1 MSNHV
6 ENWNRLGVPQ
16 PRALVDAR
24 LQLHYAAQVVSAV
37 GRKFLPK
44 QEDDSHTNLG
54 WMVELGALTSRMAG
68 DEQPFR
74 AALEFDEFRL
84 VLLDEENHYLSTQP
98 LDGMTMDDA
107 YAWLASA
114 IAERT
119 GSAVKQDLSALHYE
133 LPSDGLAQG
142 GTFMRGHISG
152 VRELGRWF
160 ANAELL
166 FQKFRRQGGAEAEI
180 RCWPH
185 HFDLAGSLALGGGKS
200 IGVGLSPGDASYAE
214 PYLYVSPWPYPKR
227 KTWPELT
234 TGAWH
239 TEGFVAAVLTGTEL
253 VGISDQS
260 GVAAKFLSAAVAA
273 SRKLLV

>member
-37 GRKFLPK
+37 GRNFLPK

-54 WMVELGALTSRMAG
+54 WMAELGALTSRMAG
-68 DEQPFR
+68 ENQPFR
-74 AALEFDEFRL
+74 AALDFDEFRL
-84 VLLDEENHYLSTQP
+84 LLLDEENHFISTQP
-98 LDGMTMDDA
+98 LDGLTMDDA

-114 IAERT
+114 ISERI
-119 GSAVKQDLSALHYE
+119 GSPVKQDLSVLHYE
-133 LPSDGLAQG
+133 LPADPLADG

-152 VRELGRWF
+152 IRELGRWY
-160 ANAELL
+160 ANSELL
-166 FQKFRRQGGAEAEI
+166 FQKIRRQGEVSAEL

-185 HFDLAGSLALGGGKS
+185 HFDLAVSLELGDGKS

-214 PYLYVSPWPYPKR
+214 PYIYVSPWPYPKP
-227 KTWPELT
+227 KTLPELT
-234 TGAWH
+234 SGEWH
-239 TEGFVAAVLTGTEL
+239 TEGFTAAVLTGTEL
-253 VGISDQS
+253 VEVSDQS
-260 GVAAKFLSAAVAA
+260 GAAAGFLSSAVKA
-273 SRKLLV
+273 SRKLLA